1 MNRKSV
7 MAVAVAA
14 AAATLSAP
22 LLAQTDRQAPGAAL
36 GTTGID
42 RARLTSGTQFNPQ
55 ISVILDGVYYGA
67 SREVH
72 GPAGFDDGHDHGH
85 GHGHD
90 HAHGLEEGFNLRE
103 TEITMSASIDNY
115 LDGVVTLAIEGSSG
129 IEVEEAYLLTRA
141 LPAGLQIKAGR
152 FLSDIGYIN
161 RQHPHDWLFVD
172 RPLVSELLFGDHGLQ
187 DNGLQVSWLA
197 PLPFFTR
204 VGVEVLQGEGGI
216 ASQVGEEDFT
226 IVTFEGDP
234 GTEGPS
240 RVRWRASN
248 DLEDK
253 SGPQLYTAFAKV
265 SPDLGFNHAAQFGV
279 SGGYS
284 NSFQAQEEH
293 SSGRL
298 ETWQGDGWF
307 AGVDAVYKYD
317 AGRSF
322 GHGNWVVQGE
332 YFFREIEADYASRVF
347 ADGSTLV
354 PTMAGG
360 TDDVFRSRS
369 RQDGLYVQA
378 VYGFAPRWNAGLRAE
393 AVGLTNKSLETN
405 SNRSNFES
413 FDASYR
419 YAAQVSFAPTE
430 FSRLRLQVNL
440 NDYAHDDGDHAHDAW
455 EVMLQYNVS
464 LGSHGAHQF

>member
-1 MNRKSV
+1 MNRKNLL
-7 MAVAVAA
+7 AAAVAA
-14 AAATLSAP
+14 AMGTAWLPVMAQEAASAAGTL
-22 LLAQTDRQAPGAAL
+22 GA
-36 GTTGID
+36 TGID

-67 SREVH
+67 SREVE
-72 GPAGFDDGHDHGH
+72 GPAGFGDGHDHGH

-226 IVTFEGDP
+226 IVTFDGDTT
-234 GTEGPS
+234 GAPS

-347 ADGSTLV
+347 EDGSTLV

-393 AVGLTNKSLETN
+393 AVGLTNKSLEVN

>member
-1 MNRKSV
+1 MNRKNLL
-7 MAVAVAA
+7 AAAVAA
-14 AAATLSAP
+14 AMGTAWLPVMALEAASAAGTL
-22 LLAQTDRQAPGAAL
+22 GA
-36 GTTGID
+36 TGID

-67 SREVH
+67 SREVE
-72 GPAGFDDGHDHGH
+72 GPAGFGDGHDHGH

-115 LDGVVTLAIEGSSG
+115 LDGVVTLALEGSSG

-204 VGVEVLQGEGGI
+204 VGVEVLQGEEGI
-216 ASQVGEEDFT
+216 ANYIG
-226 IVTFEGDP
+226 
-234 GTEGPS
+234 EGP
-240 RVRWRASN
+240 
-248 DLEDK
+248 LKEK
-253 SGPQLYTAFAKV
+253 SGPRLVTGFAKV
-265 SPDLGFNHAAQFGV
+265 SPNLGFNHAAQFGL
-279 SGGYS
+279 SGGYADA
-284 NSFQAQEEH
+284 FQQQEVH
-293 SSGRL
+293 SSGRS
-298 ETWQGDGWF
+298 ENIDGRSWF
-307 AGVDAVYKYD
+307 AGVDAIYKYD
-317 AGRSF
+317 AGGTY
-322 GHGNWVVQGE
+322 GHRNWVLQGE
-332 YFFREIEADYASRVF
+332 YYFREVDADYRNIDQADVLLDQF
-347 ADGSTLV
+347 A
-354 PTMAGG
+354 
-360 TDDVFRSRS
+360 SRS